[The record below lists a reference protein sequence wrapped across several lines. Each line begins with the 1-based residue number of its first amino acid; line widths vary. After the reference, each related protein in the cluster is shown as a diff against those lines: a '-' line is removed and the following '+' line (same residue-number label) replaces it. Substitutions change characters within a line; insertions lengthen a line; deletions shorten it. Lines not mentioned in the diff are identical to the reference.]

1 MGVTIHFEGKLK
13 SDFEYKKLMQ
23 TAQEFATAN
32 QMEHNF
38 FENKKKV
45 LLRVKNNEDWDYSG
59 ATKGIRIQ
67 PSELTDPL
75 ILEFDKD
82 NYLQEYCKTQ
92 FAEPETHIQIIEFL
106 KTIQD
111 CFDVLAVN
119 DEGEYWQTAD
129 RQVLVN
135 HINTC
140 FHQIET
146 LRQND
151 HALDGPFKTEDN
163 RIVDLMRT
171 N

>member
-13 SDFEYKKLMQ
+13 SDFEYKKLMI
-23 TAQEFATAN
+23 AAEEFATSN
-32 QMEHNF
+32 KMKYDF
-38 FENKKKV
+38 FENDQKV

-59 ATKGIRIQ
+59 STRGIRIQ
-67 PSELTDPL
+67 PHENTDPL
-75 ILEFDKD
+75 NLEFDKD

-92 FAEPETHIQIIEFL
+92 FAEPEIHIQIIAFL
-106 KTIQD
+106 KSIQD
-111 CFDVLAVN
+111 FFEVLTVN
-119 DEGEYWQTAD
+119 DEGDFWQTAD

-151 HALDGPFKTEDN
+151 YALDGPFKTADD

-171 N
+171 E